1 MLEHAIC
8 TVNNAEPELRAA
20 KQNLPCPSELSGSC
34 LGTTDYFCLSTLC
47 SDGNDGPT
55 NSYVR

>member
-20 KQNLPCPSELSGSC
+20 KQNLPSPSELSGS
-34 LGTTDYFCLSTLC
+34 LFGDDRLFLLEQAM
-47 SDGNDGPT
+47 
-55 NSYVR
+55 

>member
-20 KQNLPCPSELSGSC
+20 KQNLLCPSELSGS
-34 LGTTDYFCLSTLC
+34 LFGDDRLFLLEHA
-47 SDGNDGPT
+47 
-55 NSYVR
+55 V